1 MKSQCIHGF
10 MQSDRIFFFFNDTA
24 TTEIYTLSLH
34 DALPISQSASAG
46 ATTQV
51 APDTQAPSVP
61 TGLTGTAVSATQ
73 INLTWNA
80 STDNVAVTSY
90 QVYLNDTMIA
100 NTAVTSFQHTGL
112 TAGTTY
118 NYRVSAADAVPN
130 YSGWTATPVS
140 VTTPAA
146 LDTTA
151 PSTPTGL
158 LASAVSSSQI
168 NLSWSASTD
177 NVAVTG
183 YRVYR
188 AGTLL
193 VTLGAVTAYQN
204 TGLAASTSYSYT
216 VQGIDAAGN
225 ASAQSASASAT
236 TQAALDTTAPS
247 VPRGLSAAATRSEE
261 HTSELQSPCN
271 LACRLLLE

>member
-1 MKSQCIHGF
+1 GHAS
-10 MQSDRIFFFFNDTA
+10 A
-24 TTEIYTLSLH
+24 
-34 DALPISQSASAG
+34 QSASKS
-46 ATTQV
+46 ATTQA
-51 APDTQAPSVP
+51 APDTTPPSVP

-90 QVYLNDTMIA
+90 QVYLNDAMIA

-140 VTTPAA
+140 ATTPAA
-146 LDTTA
+146 PDTTA

-158 LASAVSSSQI
+158 LASATSSSQI

-183 YRVYR
+183 YKVFRNGVQIATTSALSY
-188 AGTLL
+188 
-193 VTLGAVTAYQN
+193 VN
-204 TGLAASTSYSYT
+204 TGLSPATTYSFTVAAF
-216 VQGIDAAGN
+216 DAAGN
-225 ASAQSASASAT
+225 SSAQSAPVSSRTPAARVRRDFNGDGKADILWRNSTTGANTSWLMKGAAISRGAT
-236 TQAALDTTAPS
+236 F
-247 VPRGLSAAATRSEE
+247 ATVADR
-261 HTSELQSPCN
+261 N
-271 LACRLLLE
+271 WG